1 LALEGAGTAVHEE
14 QYKVLR
20 HTNNAKSR
28 EVGRYEER
36 SARRKNE
43 STSKKTTGLSAADE
57 K

>member
-1 LALEGAGTAVHEE
+1 LALEGAAVHEK
-14 QYKVLR
+14 QYKVVR

-43 STSKKTTGLSAADE
+43 STSKQRTTGLSAADE